1 MEEEEVLSEKTL
13 SDESGEEEVFYSD
26 LETEDG
32 WEDVGPEESASQ
44 VNHNTD
50 SEVNAPDSEIN
61 AAGSEVNAEGSEVNA
76 AGSEISIPD
85 ISMISGS
92 TVWLYFDKSPSYAT
106 GFNVCKRCSKR
117 FKVTTS
123 VSTLRVHLKLH
134 QLKAPTKKQTVS
146 MKKKNP
152 LEEEE
157 QKKHDE
163 FLIQW
168 LISDLQP
175 FTVVDNH
182 HFKEFI
188 SFFCSRYVIPDRH
201 KVKGKHIIEI

>member
-50 SEVNAPDSEIN
+50 SEVNATDSEIN

-76 AGSEISIPD
+76 AGSEMSIPD

-92 TVWLYFDKSPSYAT
+92 AVWLYFDKSPSY
-106 GFNVCKRCSKR
+106 
-117 FKVTTS
+117 
-123 VSTLRVHLKLH
+123 
-134 QLKAPTKKQTVS
+134 
-146 MKKKNP
+146 
-152 LEEEE
+152 
-157 QKKHDE
+157 
-163 FLIQW
+163 
-168 LISDLQP
+168 
-175 FTVVDNH
+175 
-182 HFKEFI
+182 
-188 SFFCSRYVIPDRH
+188 
-201 KVKGKHIIEI
+201 